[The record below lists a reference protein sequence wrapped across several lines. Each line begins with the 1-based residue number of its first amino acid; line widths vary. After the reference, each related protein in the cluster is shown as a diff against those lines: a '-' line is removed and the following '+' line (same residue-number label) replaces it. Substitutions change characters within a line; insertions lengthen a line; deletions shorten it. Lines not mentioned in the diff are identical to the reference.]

1 MLNEFCHKKHLHFKN
16 VEIFFKLH
24 FRKYLENIEINL
36 HLDFATCSVRLTI
49 PRTSST
55 SVAFIQSGF

>member
-1 MLNEFCHKKHLHFKN
+1 MSFAMTKN
-16 VEIFFKLH
+16 ISKMWKFFFKLQ

-49 PRTSST
+49 LRTSST
-55 SVAFIQSGF
+55 SVAYIQSGC